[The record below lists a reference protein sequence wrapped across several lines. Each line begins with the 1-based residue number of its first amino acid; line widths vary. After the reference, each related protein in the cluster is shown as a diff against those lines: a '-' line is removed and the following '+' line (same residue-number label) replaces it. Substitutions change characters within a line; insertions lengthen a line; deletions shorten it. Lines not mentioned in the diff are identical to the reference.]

1 LRGDSSRP
9 RTIPHQS
16 RPVGVVMRKRAVRR
30 EFDIPL
36 FPQFSSQNLAD
47 DIYGQRMVAEAL
59 PDYSSRSASNGD
71 TRVARS
77 AGMNMAASETAI
89 SPIETA
95 PKIRGSVALTS

>member
-36 FPQFSSQNLAD
+36 FLQFSSQNLY
-47 DIYGQRMVAEAL
+47 IYGQRMVAEAL

>member
-1 LRGDSSRP
+1 MRGDSSRP

-36 FPQFSSQNLAD
+36 FLQFSSQNLY
-47 DIYGQRMVAEAL
+47 IYGQRMVAEAL